1 MEKLIEDGR
10 IHPAKIEEV
19 VEKAKQELEETIK
32 EEGERAVLETGVI
45 GLHPDIVKLIG
56 KLKIIRISFLIPTLY
71 ILLNL
76 QMIG

>member
-45 GLHPDIVKLIG
+45 GLHPDIVKQ
-56 KLKIIRISFLIPTLY
+56 
-71 ILLNL
+71 L
-76 QMIG
+76 QKHGSLEKQ